1 MVDCSEK
8 LRALR
13 EARGLT
19 QLRVAQRV
27 GVSKTMVSAYET
39 ASKAPSIEVLIRL
52 SRLFGVS
59 VDYLVCVDAPKA
71 AAFFAEGSL
80 GGALVRVVGVVFFE
94 DLAGAALLTCG
105 ALLRGAG
112 EDHPAAAVAALGT

>member
-13 EARGLT
+13 DARGLT
-19 QLRVAQRV
+19 QLQVANRI
-27 GVSKTMVSAYET
+27 GVSKAMVSAYET

-59 VDYLVCVDAPKA
+59 VDYLVCVDAPKMIDVSGLDEEA
-71 AAFFAEGSL
+71 I
-80 GGALVRVVGVVFFE
+80 
-94 DLAGAALLTCG
+94 ALLASLTEK
-105 ALLRGAG
+105 LKHQSK
-112 EDHPAAAVAALGT
+112 E

>member
-8 LRALR
+8 LKALR

-19 QLRVAQRV
+19 QLQVANRV
-27 GVSKTMVSAYET
+27 GISKAMISAYET

-59 VDYLVCVDAPKA
+59 VDYLVCIDAPKYIDA
-71 AAFFAEGSL
+71 SELDDESM
-80 GGALVRVVGVVFFE
+80 ALIATLVSKIKK
-94 DLAGAALLTCG
+94 
-105 ALLRGAG
+105 
-112 EDHPAAAVAALGT
+112 PKNK

>member
-8 LRALR
+8 LKALR

-19 QLRVAQRV
+19 QQQVAQRV
-27 GVSKTMVSAYET
+27 GISKAMISAYET

-59 VDYLVCVDAPKA
+59 VDYLVCVDAPKVIDVSGLDD
-71 AAFFAEGSL
+71 ETV
-80 GGALVRVVGVVFFE
+80 ALVATLIKRIKT
-94 DLAGAALLTCG
+94 TC
-105 ALLRGAG
+105 
-112 EDHPAAAVAALGT
+112 

>member
-13 EARGLT
+13 EARNLT
-19 QLRVAQRV
+19 QLQVAERI
-27 GVSKTMVSAYET
+27 GVSKAMISAYET

-59 VDYLVCVDAPKA
+59 VDYLVCVDAPKMIDVSWLD
-71 AAFFAEGSL
+71 EETV
-80 GGALVRVVGVVFFE
+80 AL
-94 DLAGAALLTCG
+94 
-105 ALLRGAG
+105 
-112 EDHPAAAVAALGT
+112 VAALINKIDT